1 MLFCLFTKTFF
12 SVVLLLVSTDS
23 AHGWGSDDHTL
34 IAAIAQTLLTD
45 ESTTFVRNRLYY
57 LNWQWSKQLHYV
69 DTQRLSDSQ

>member
-23 AHGWGSDDHTL
+23 AHGWGSDDH
-34 IAAIAQTLLTD
+34 TLLTD

-69 DTQRLSDSQ
+69 DTQRLTDSQ